1 MGKVWVLEVSM
12 VAMHVYTQSIYTL
25 RELVA

>member
-1 MGKVWVLEVSM
+1 MGKEWVLEVSM
-12 VAMHVYTQSIYTL
+12 IAMHVYAQSIYTL

>member
-1 MGKVWVLEVSM
+1 MGKERVLEVSM
-12 VAMHVYTQSIYTL
+12 IAMHVYTQSIYTL